1 MPQATKGSPGRPQQ
15 KSPIAAPTPTSAQEF
30 ENKTAKVKRQLPD
43 GTRIPKVY
51 QMIGNKGGIFFKLR
65 CKNVTVYDEHQRTVR
80 QIRYCPG
87 EPSIYVDEQSQ
98 ISKLEHVVFENKIL
112 SVPYDKPNLQK
123 FLDLHPDNKANGG
136 SVFELANDE
145 RRSEIELENEFAVTD
160 AIALIKSRNIDDLLP
175 VAMAL
180 NINTNQ
186 SDLSIKRALVQS
198 AKRNPAQFMGLVDS
212 PMVMA
217 RTTVAQS
224 FDFQIIELRSGAVV
238 WFDTGKLIV
247 SVPVGQ
253 DKIEVM
259 TRFVMTDKGS
269 SVLSELE
276 RQLDEIA

>member
-1 MPQATKGSPGRPQQ
+1 MPQATKRSPGTPPQ
-15 KSPIAAPTPTSAQEF
+15 KTPAAASEP
-30 ENKTAKVKRQLPD
+30 KKKVTKVRRQLPPTD
-43 GTRIPKVY
+43 KIPKVY

-65 CKNVTVYDEHQRTVR
+65 SKNISVYDEKMKLVR

-112 SVPYDKPNLQK
+112 SVPYDKPNLQQ

-145 RRSEIELENEFAVTD
+145 KKSELELEAEFATTD
-160 AIALIKSRNIDDLLP
+160 AISLIKSKSIDDLLP

-186 SDLSIKRALVQS
+186 SDLSIKRALVQA
-198 AKRNPAQFMGLVDS
+198 AKRNASQFMGLIDS

-224 FDFQIIELRSGAVV
+224 FDFQIIEQRSGAVV

-253 DKIEVM
+253 DKTEVM

-276 RQLDEIA
+276 RQLDDIA

>member
-1 MPQATKGSPGRPQQ
+1 MPQATKRSPGRPPQ
-15 KSPIAAPTPTSAQEF
+15 KAPAAAPAAE
-30 ENKTAKVKRQLPD
+30 KKVAKVKRQLPD

-65 CKNVTVYDEHQRTVR
+65 CKNVNVYDEEKKTVR

-87 EPSIYVDEQSQ
+87 EPSIYVDEQAQ

-112 SVPYDKPNLQK
+112 SVPYDKPNLQQ
-123 FLDLHPDNKANGG
+123 FLDMHPDNKANGG

-145 RRSEIELENEFAVTD
+145 KKSELELEAEFAVTD
-160 AIALIKSRNIDDLLP
+160 AISIIKSKSIDDLLP

-198 AKRNPAQFMGLVDS
+198 AKRNPAQFMGLIDS

-224 FDFQIIELRSGAVV
+224 FDFQIIEQRSGAVV

-276 RQLDEIA
+276 RQLEGIA

>member
-1 MPQATKGSPGRPQQ
+1 MPQATKRSPGRPPKQTPEVA
-15 KSPIAAPTPTSAQEF
+15 SAP
-30 ENKTAKVKRQLPD
+30 KKKVAKVKRQLPD
-43 GTRIPKVY
+43 TDKIPKVY

-65 CKNVTVYDEHQRTVR
+65 SKNISVYDEEKRLVR

-87 EPSIYVDEQSQ
+87 EPSIYVDEQSE
-98 ISKLEHVVFENKIL
+98 ISKIEHVVFENKIL
-112 SVPYDKPNLQK
+112 SVPYSKPNLQN
-123 FLDLHPDNKANGG
+123 FLDSHPDNKANGG
-136 SVFELANDE
+136 TVFELANNE
-145 RRSEIELENEFAVTD
+145 KNSELELEAEFAITD
-160 AIALIKSRNIDDLLP
+160 AISIIKSKSIDDLLP

-186 SDLSIKRALVQS
+186 SDLSIKRALVQQ
-198 AKRNPAQFMGLVDS
+198 AKRNPMKFMGLIDS

-224 FDFQIIELRSGAVV
+224 LDFQIIEERKGAVV

-269 SVLSELE
+269 TVLSELE
-276 RQLDEIA
+276 RQLEDIA

>member
-1 MPQATKGSPGRPQQ
+1 MPQATKRSPGRPPQTA
-15 KSPIAAPTPTSAQEF
+15 PAAAPTAE
-30 ENKTAKVKRQLPD
+30 KKVAKVKRQLPD
-43 GTRIPKVY
+43 TDKIPKVY

-65 CKNVTVYDEHQRTVR
+65 SKNVSIYDEERRLVR

-87 EPSIYVDEQSQ
+87 EPSIYVDEQSE
-98 ISKLEHVVFENKIL
+98 ISKIEHVVFENKII
-112 SVPYDKPNLQK
+112 SVPYSKPNLQQ
-123 FLDLHPDNKANGG
+123 FLDLHPDNRANGG
-136 SVFELANDE
+136 SVFELANNE
-145 RRSEIELENEFAVTD
+145 KNSELELEAEFAVTD
-160 AIALIKSRNIDDLLP
+160 AITLIKSKSIDDLLP

-180 NINTNQ
+180 NIDTNQ
-186 SDLSIKRALVQS
+186 TDLSIKRALVQA
-198 AKRNPAQFMGLVDS
+198 AKRNAAQFMGLIDS

-224 FDFQIIELRSGAVV
+224 FDFQIIEQRNGAVV

-276 RQLDEIA
+276 RQLEDIA